1 MNMNTMENK
10 RILWDTLIEQ
20 DLFKKEVSVEKT
32 QALFETIL
40 KELDHY
46 EGTVEEK
53 NKIFLDQW
61 IKQLEMAS
69 IVARSDWLEERMN
82 KKQYKQPPTANEL
95 TEIKQLLY
103 RILELL
109 E

>member
-1 MNMNTMENK
+1 MENK
-10 RILWDTLIEQ
+10 RLLWDTLIQQ
-20 DLFKKEVSVEKT
+20 DLFKEEVSLEKT

-53 NKIFLDQW
+53 NILFLDQW
-61 IKQLEMAS
+61 TKQLETAS

-82 KKQYKQPPTANEL
+82 KKRYKHPPTANEL

>member
-1 MNMNTMENK
+1 MNTIENK
-10 RILWDTLIEQ
+10 RYLWDTLIEQ

-40 KELDHY
+40 KELDEY
-46 EGTVEEK
+46 EGNMEEK
-53 NKIFLDQW
+53 NKLFLDQW
-61 IKQLEMAS
+61 IKKLETAS
-69 IVARSDWLEERMN
+69 IVARSEWLEERMN
-82 KKQYKQPPTANEL
+82 KKQYKHPPTANEL
-95 TEIKQLLY
+95 AEIKQLLY

>member
-1 MNMNTMENK
+1 MENK
-10 RILWDTLIEQ
+10 RILWDTLIEK

-32 QALFETIL
+32 QALFETLL
-40 KELDHY
+40 KELDNY
-46 EGTVEEK
+46 EGNVEEK
-53 NKIFLDQW
+53 NKLFLDQW
-61 IKQLEMAS
+61 IKQLETAS
-69 IVARSDWLEERMN
+69 IVVRSEWLEERMN

-95 TEIKQLLY
+95 AEIKQLLY